1 MSRHVTYYGAIV
13 NPLFYSPALWLDF
26 SDATKLFDATSGGST
41 PTAGTGIA
49 RVEDKSGN
57 ARHFTQSTS
66 GNRPT
71 YQTGVYNGHSIARF
85 DGTNDRLSLG
95 SSNLFRNISGGT
107 IYAVRFWN
115 GSPTIF
121 RTVFSIGTTAATRAS
136 ITAGSVSGK
145 SNTGGRRLDADSY
158 ASISSTNNVSTSVL
172 ELDTAVFD
180 YTNSDLYLYR
190 NGSLEASNTSFQ
202 TGGNTSNTAAFTSMI
217 GSGVGG
223 VDFFLGDIAEI
234 LVYHTAHDATT
245 RQRIRN
251 YLRYKWGF

>member
-1 MSRHVTYYGAIV
+1 MSRRVTLHGSIV
-13 NPLFYSPALWLDF
+13 NPLWPTPALWIDF
-26 SDATKLFDATSGGST
+26 SDATTLFNATSGGST

-71 YQTGVYNGHSIARF
+71 YQTGVYNGRSIARF
-85 DGTNDRLSLG
+85 DGVNDRLSLG

-121 RTVFSIGTTAATRAS
+121 RTVFSIGTASATRAS
-136 ITAGSVSGK
+136 IAAGNVSGK
-145 SNTGGRRLDADSY
+145 SFAGGRRLDADTF
-158 ASISSTNNVSTSVL
+158 ASISSTNSVSTSLLQV
-172 ELDTAVFD
+172 DTAVFD
-180 YTNSDLYLYR
+180 YANTDLYLFMDHAQ
-190 NGSLEASNTSFQ
+190 EASNTSFQ
-202 TGGNTSNTAAFTSMI
+202 TAGSTSNTAAYSTMI
-217 GSGVGG
+217 GAGVGG

-234 LVYHTAHDATT
+234 LVYHTAHAIDMRT
-245 RQRIRN
+245 RIAN
-251 YLRYKWGF
+251 YLHIKWGI